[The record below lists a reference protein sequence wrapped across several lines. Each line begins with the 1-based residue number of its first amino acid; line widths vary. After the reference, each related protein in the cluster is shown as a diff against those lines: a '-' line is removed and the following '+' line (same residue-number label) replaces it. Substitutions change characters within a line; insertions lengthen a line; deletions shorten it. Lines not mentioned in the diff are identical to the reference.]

1 MMMMLLAKVKG
12 HIIATRKCQ
21 NLVGYKL
28 LTVEVMNEQNQ
39 IMVVADQ
46 LGAGVG
52 ETVIVSRGS
61 AVQYGLDKEV
71 PIDALVIGIVD
82 NEPEF

>member
-1 MMMMLLAKVKG
+1 MLLGKVKG
-12 HIIATRKCQ
+12 HIVSTRKCQ
-21 NLVGYKL
+21 SLVGFKL
-28 LTVEVMNEQNQ
+28 LIVEVMHDHNTP
-39 IMVVADQ
+39 IIIVADQ

-52 ETVIVSRGS
+52 ETVIVTRDY
-61 AVQYGLDKEV
+61 AVQYGLDKDV